1 MINFFK
7 IFSNHKLDKTILEEY
22 ELIYLYIEEI
32 EKDLLF
38 FYRNRWV
45 DYVRTIKENR
55 KEINR
60 AQATLKKIFNFIL
73 RLKQEYKKF
82 SPESKKMYEFKETQD
97 NVEKKNILEEVRKIS
112 KLLEFIQQE
121 VKLAISVEQLKNF
134 SLLHLFKELNQLV
147 VEEKLY
153 QDLINKDKKKIMS
166 LIASIYLD
174 AMKNKQE
181 NSLLINGKTKKFE
194 LVYSNSFSSN
204 KLNILKLIP
213 LLNLKN
219 KEDKTSSLDL
229 SEFQDRNNLLFE
241 FHKDS
246 TLPVPHYNL
255 LFKGENIHVI
265 PKEESKHIQHLKWV
279 A

>member
-147 VEEKLY
+147 V
-153 QDLINKDKKKIMS
+153 
-166 LIASIYLD
+166 
-174 AMKNKQE
+174 
-181 NSLLINGKTKKFE
+181 
-194 LVYSNSFSSN
+194 
-204 KLNILKLIP
+204 
-213 LLNLKN
+213 
-219 KEDKTSSLDL
+219 
-229 SEFQDRNNLLFE
+229 
-241 FHKDS
+241 
-246 TLPVPHYNL
+246 
-255 LFKGENIHVI
+255 
-265 PKEESKHIQHLKWV
+265 
-279 A
+279 